1 MVSLD
6 RNKPNLTF
14 NYRQISSNVQLEM
27 SFDISKAP
35 MVRITWHDARDT
47 ETGWLPIKDIINA
60 PLAVCQEVGY
70 GWLLIIN
77 NKIVVMRS
85 WCTDKDDNHGGGAIA
100 IPKGWVTKIEYLHV
114 GYSESHVIVKKTIL
128 KSSVDLCKN
137 MFTLGSHQ
145 N

>member
-1 MVSLD
+1 LKSKVVSLD

-47 ETGWLPIKDIINA
+47 ETGWIPIKDIISA
-60 PLAVCQEVGY
+60 PLAICQEVGY
-70 GWLLIIN
+70 MVVN
-77 NKIVVMRS
+77 NQQKIVVMRS

-100 IPKGWVTKIEYLHV
+100 IPKGWVTKIEYLQV
-114 GYSESHVIVKKTIL
+114 AYSET
-128 KSSVDLCKN
+128 
-137 MFTLGSHQ
+137 T
-145 N
+145 

>member
-27 SFDISKAP
+27 SFDITKAP

-47 ETGWLPIKDIINA
+47 ETGWIPIKDIISA
-60 PLAVCQEVGY
+60 PLAICQEVG
-70 GWLLIIN
+70 WMVVNNN
-77 NKIVVMRS
+77 NKIVIMRS

-100 IPKGWVTKIEYLHV
+100 IPKGWVTKIEYLDV
-114 GYSESHVIVKKTIL
+114 AYSEL
-128 KSSVDLCKN
+128 N
-137 MFTLGSHQ
+137 
-145 N
+145 

>member
-27 SFDISKAP
+27 SYDISKAP

-47 ETGWLPIKDIINA
+47 ETGWIPIKDIISA
-60 PLAVCQEVGY
+60 PLAICQEVG
-70 GWLLIIN
+70 WMVVNNN
-77 NKIVVMRS
+77 NKIVIMRS

-100 IPKGWVTKIEYLHV
+100 IPKGWVTKIEYLDV
-114 GYSESHVIVKKTIL
+114 AYSEL
-128 KSSVDLCKN
+128 N
-137 MFTLGSHQ
+137 
-145 N
+145 

>member
-1 MVSLD
+1 VVSLD

-47 ETGWLPIKDIINA
+47 ETGWLPIKDIISA
-60 PLAVCQEVGY
+60 PLAICQEVGY
-70 GWLLIIN
+70 MVVN
-77 NKIVVMRS
+77 NQQKIVVMRS

-100 IPKGWVTKIEYLHV
+100 IPKGWVTKIEYLQV
-114 GYSESHVIVKKTIL
+114 GYSESH
-128 KSSVDLCKN
+128 
-137 MFTLGSHQ
+137 
-145 N
+145 